1 MDLTR
6 REVLALAGGL
16 AGAQVVLGPV
26 WAGEPG
32 RVLTAAP
39 AEVQLAPGDFP
50 KTRVWSYG
58 GQVPGP
64 VLRQRQGEM
73 FEARLVNGLEQETTV
88 HWHGVRLPN
97 EMDGVPGM
105 TQAAVRRGESFDY
118 RFALRD
124 AGTFWYHPHANSLEQ
139 ISRGLA
145 GVLVV
150 DEAEPPEVDAEE
162 ILVLDDW
169 RLTEDAQ
176 LHPEFGNRH
185 DMSHAGRLGNYITV
199 NGAGELRRSYPKGA
213 RLRVRLVNAATAR
226 VFRLVFQGMN
236 ASVVALDAM
245 PLEAPERIEQVE
257 IGPAQ
262 RVDLIVD
269 ITAETGEEAIIGSVE
284 RDGTYATVSVSVDGA
299 EQAVRE
305 APQALPPNDLPVLEA
320 EGARQVP
327 LVMEGGAMRGLPERV
342 MWQGSKME
350 ARALYEAGQFWAF
363 NGQAGM
369 DGEPL
374 IQAALGETV
383 RVPMENRTAFSHS
396 MHLHGQHFRE
406 VLPEGRVG
414 PWRDTLVIHP
424 DETREI
430 AFVAENP
437 GDWMFHCHMA
447 AHQMSGMMNWIRI
460 T

>member
-16 AGAQVVLGPV
+16 AGAQVVPGPA

-32 RVLTAAP
+32 HVLTAAP

-88 HWHGVRLPN
+88 HWHGLRLPN

-105 TQAAVRRGESFDY
+105 TQAAVRPSESFDY

-150 DEAEPPEVDAEE
+150 DEAEPPEVDADE

-169 RLTEDAQ
+169 RLTEEAQ

-236 ASVVALDAM
+236 ASVAALDAM

-327 LVMEGGAMRGLPERV
+327 LVMEGGAMRGLPDRV

-374 IQAALGETV
+374 IEAALGETV
-383 RVPMENRTAFSHS
+383 RVPIENRTAFPHS

-406 VLPEGRVG
+406 VLPEGRLG

-424 DETREI
+424 DEKREI